1 MAAVVAREMS
11 PVSEPVY
18 TDGVVVLRG
27 HLEEIYAALDS
38 AAGYHIADDLA
49 RQYKN
54 VGGTHRPSNLTKR
67 LEEAQRRVIGY
78 LAVDGEAEEDV
89 PEE

>member
-1 MAAVVAREMS
+1 MAAS
-11 PVSEPVY
+11 Y
-18 TDGVVVLRG
+18 TDPIVVLRA
-27 HLEEIYAALDS
+27 HLEEIFTALDA

-67 LEEAQRRVIGY
+67 LEKAQERVAGY
-78 LAVDGEAEEDV
+78 LEEVADV
-89 PEE
+89 SDE